1 MRCSCGYESYQKKMK
16 KDWNP
21 VFSMDL
27 AKRPFGGFHVK
38 ITRMKKAGTWSLQI
52 ILAMVFLSVGMA
64 KISGVQS
71 SIDMFREIGWGQWL
85 RVFVGILEV
94 SASVLLLFG
103 PYATLGAGLLL
114 ISMAGA
120 VMAHLWLIGGS
131 IVPALVLGIVAGLV
145 MFMRQRIRLD
155 EEREALRES
164 RTRKSA

>member
-1 MRCSCGYESYQKKMK
+1 
-16 KDWNP
+16 
-21 VFSMDL
+21 MDL

-71 SIDMFREIGWGQWL
+71 SIEMFREIGWGQWL